1 MILNDSEILVSC
13 GSQSWGGM
21 EIMALENA
29 KQLLKQGFK
38 VKFACNINSQLYE
51 NTMNAGIEIICSL
64 KNNKRIHNYMQF
76 ANVLKNHN
84 IKLIHTHFSNDLWT
98 IVPALKLRSSNAGLF
113 LTKHLASGIVKKDL
127 FHKFL
132 YNRVNK
138 IFAISNFI
146 KKNVEETCPVP
157 EESII
162 LLPNGVD
169 LNHFSMG
176 KYYKMDFRNEFGIP
190 ADKTV
195 IGLIGRITPGK
206 GHREFIEAIELLNK
220 SISGNT
226 VYIVTGS
233 SAKDEEHFEEELEQ
247 LAKEKN
253 IDNII
258 FTGYRNDTAAILAGL
273 DILSFPS
280 HEESFGITLLEAM
293 AMNVP
298 VIASNNA
305 GITDVIPSNEY
316 GMLIP
321 PKDSKALADAILIL
335 ITDTEQRKKLASNGR
350 KRVEENYN
358 IENITKDLIRYYA
371 LG

>member
-1 MILNDSEILVSC
+1 MQLNNNTILIFC
-13 GSQSWGGM
+13 GSLSWGGM

-29 KQLLKQGFK
+29 KQLLKHGFN
-38 VKFACNINSQLYE
+38 VKFACIKNSQLYE
-51 NTMNAGIEIICSL
+51 NTITAGIEIICSL
-64 KNNKRIHNYMQF
+64 KSKKRFYNYRQV

-84 IKLIHTHFSNDLWT
+84 IKVIHTHFSNDLWT
-98 IVPALKLRSSNAGLF
+98 IVPALKTKGSKAGLF

-138 IFAISNFI
+138 ILAVSNFI
-146 KKNVEETCPVP
+146 KKNVADTCPVP
-157 EESII
+157 EENII
-162 LLPNGVD
+162 LMPNGVD
-169 LNHFSMG
+169 LNHFNIS
-176 KYYKMDFRNEFGIP
+176 KYNKMNIRNEFGIA

-206 GHREFIEAIELLNK
+206 GHREFIDAIGILNK
-220 SISGNT
+220 TVSGNT

-233 SAKDEEHFEEELEQ
+233 SAIAEEHFEVEIKR

-253 IDNII
+253 INNII
-258 FTGYRNDTAAILAGL
+258 FTGYKNDIAKILAGL
-273 DILSFPS
+273 DILAFPS

-293 AMNVP
+293 AMNIP

-305 GITDVIPSNEY
+305 GVTDVIPSKEY
-316 GMLIP
+316 GVLIP
-321 PKDSKALADAILIL
+321 PKDSKALADAILKL
-335 ITDTEQRKKLASNGR
+335 IEDTELRKKLAANGR

-358 IENITKDLIRYYA
+358 IENITRQLVSHYN
-371 LG
+371 L